1 MSNPIVVTGVS
12 QGTRLTPANNGTQY
26 AADEVVTEIGGLTIT
41 RNVLIAGGI
50 CLVLGMVAKA

>member
-12 QGTRLTPANNGTQY
+12 QGTRLTPVSNGTQY